1 MLEVDKSSEKSK
13 DRKVRFSSSITD
25 IGPITS
31 ILTFLRPDD
40 VVVSQIQQFKR
51 LQNERGR
58 GDHDVWITIP
68 NHQNPDIMN
77 DAEIARNGLQALRD
91 EGSESKLKSR
101 VIELED
107 ELKRAY
113 GAYGELR
120 GIHEKLWR
128 KFVDQNMPEEEV

>member
-1 MLEVDKSSEKSK
+1 MVSE
-13 DRKVRFSSSITD
+13 
-25 IGPITS
+25 
-31 ILTFLRPDD
+31 
-40 VVVSQIQQFKR
+40 IQQFKR

-58 GDHDVWITIP
+58 SDHDIWTTIP
-68 NHQNPDIMN
+68 EQEVQVKMD
-77 DAEIARNGLQALRD
+77 DAEIAKLGLQSLRD

-128 KFVDQNMPEEEV
+128 KFVDQNMPQD